1 MVIHLN
7 TTTRNLPIA
16 SLEVRGR
23 EEEEGGERGKWK
35 GERVRREEGTSEEER
50 E

>member
-23 EEEEGGERGKWK
+23 EEEEGGER
-35 GERVRREEGTSEEER
+35 EEEGGESEEGRGNE
-50 E
+50 